1 MDEQRSIVYVYRIF
15 IHAPVAGCLGCF
27 RVLAVTN
34 SAAVS
39 IGVRVI
45 FSSQSFLQ
53 IQAQE

>member
-45 FSSQSFLQ
+45 FSNQSFLQ